1 MEPKVTP
8 TLRRLVASAFAFSLG
23 CGGAPAAAPRSGDAR
38 STPSPSA
45 TMAAAPSGVA
55 SEDEGDVPI
64 RTDEPSWG
72 SRTAPVTIVEF
83 ADFECPFCARVED
96 TLADVRK
103 LFGPEKVRIVW
114 KNYPLPFHKNA
125 KLAAEAGAGVFAL
138 AGNDGFWKFHDAA
151 LRRESP
157 LGWDTIEAWAK
168 DAGVKDAEKFRAA
181 LTRHEWA
188 SGIDKDTAEAKDLG
202 ANGTPTFFV
211 NGLPLLGALPFPT
224 FQVLINEQLGI
235 AQAKIAAGT
244 TPERLYI
251 DLVKDNRAKLAAN
264 PPKVDDDDDE
274 DKAEAKAIYKVP
286 VGASPVRG
294 SRDALVTI
302 VEFADYECPFCIR
315 VEPTLREL
323 ETEFGDKLRIVY
335 KDLPL
340 SFHPRAE
347 PAAEAALEVRAEK
360 GDVAFWQMHDA
371 LLAEPS
377 DLNDETLVAMAV
389 HAGATPDAVKKAIA
403 GHTHRKSIE
412 QDVDLGD
419 DVKANGTPHFFING
433 RRLVGAQPKETF
445 ESLIHEELARA
456 QGLVAQGTKLDVLY
470 DALQRDGQG
479 AVEPEKKTLPASL
492 ATAATRAPTRGNA
505 AAKVTVHEWSD
516 FQCPFCKRVEPTLAR
531 LADEYGGKIRIVWH
545 DMPLPMHPDAP
556 LAARAAR
563 EALAQKGE
571 KTFWTLHDQLFAHQ
585 NELARGDLDGYA
597 RGLGLDM
604 TKWNAALDGQAHQ
617 AEIDAD
623 RNAADGMG
631 IGGTPAF
638 VVVAKGSPNGYF
650 LSGAQPYPRFRKV
663 VERALA
669 EAK

>member
-1 MEPKVTP
+1 MELKVSP
-8 TLRRLVASAFAFSLG
+8 ALRGLVASAFAFSLG
-23 CGGAPAAAPRSGDAR
+23 CAGAKAPAPRSGDVR
-38 STPSPSA
+38 LTPSSSS
-45 TMAAAPSGVA
+45 TIAAGPVGPP

-64 RTDEPSWG
+64 RADEPSWG

-96 TLADVRK
+96 TLVDVRK
-103 LFGPEKVRIVW
+103 MFGPEKVRLVW
-114 KNYPLPFHKNA
+114 KNFPLPFHKNA
-125 KLAAEAGAGVFAL
+125 KLAAEAGAGVFVMG
-138 AGNDGFWKFHDAA
+138 GNDAFWKFHDAA
-151 LRRESP
+151 LRHENG
-157 LGWDTIEAWAK
+157 LGSQALEDLAK
-168 DAGVKDAEKFRAA
+168 DAGVSDAEMFRAA
-181 LTRHEWA
+181 LARHDWA
-188 SGIDKDTAEAKDLG
+188 ARVDKETGEAKELG

-235 AQAKIAAGT
+235 AQAKVAAGT
-244 TPERLYI
+244 PPERLYV

-264 PPKVDDDDDE
+264 PPQVDDDDDD
-274 DKAEAKAIYKVP
+274 DKQEAKTVYKVP

-315 VEPTLREL
+315 AEPTLREI
-323 ETEFGDKLRIVY
+323 ESEFGDKLRVVY

-360 GDVAFWQMHDA
+360 GDAAFWQMHDA
-371 LLAEPS
+371 LLAGPP
-377 DLNDETLVAMAV
+377 DLNDDTLVAMAA
-389 HAGATPDAVKKAIA
+389 HAGASPDAVKRAMA

-412 QDVDLGD
+412 QDADLGD

-445 ESLIHEELARA
+445 EALIHEELARA
-456 QGLVAQGTKLDVLY
+456 QALVDKGTKPDAVY
-470 DALQRDGQG
+470 DALLRDGQG
-479 AVEPEKKTLPASL
+479 AVDPEKKALPASIL
-492 ATAATRAPTRGNA
+492 TAASHAPARGGA

-516 FQCPFCKRVEPTLAR
+516 FQCPFCKRVEPTLAQ
-531 LADEYGGKIRIVWH
+531 LADEYGSRIRIVWH

-571 KTFWTLHDQLFAHQ
+571 KAFWMLHDQLFAHQ
-585 NELARGDLDGYA
+585 DELARGDLDGYA

-604 TKWNAALDGQAHQ
+604 TKWSAALEGQAHQ
-617 AEIDAD
+617 AEVDAD
-623 RNAADGMG
+623 REAADGMG

-638 VVVAKGSPNGYF
+638 LIVAKGATDGYF
-650 LSGAQPYPRFRKV
+650 LSGAQPYPRFRKLI
-663 VERALA
+663 ERALT